1 VLHDI
6 MRIATS
12 IQPAP
17 EAATPTQMRALQ
29 ESRHHTDKA
38 ESGERLATLDGI
50 ALFTDR
56 SDGARRPSSTH
67 PPSSSAG
74 GRPGLPAESDGYRM
88 NSKSISAHV
97 VIIGAG
103 PAGMAAAASAS
114 RVGASVVVLESGSR
128 IGGNA
133 VRSNGYLAFVDSD
146 AGAGDT
152 FFADAHAAYRKAAD
166 DYELVWDPSA
176 IRQFA
181 AESATTYRILA
192 RRGVRFSRRVPRPEH
207 SADRIQAVVDPVMF
221 GRAYAPDFAQT
232 AIRTEF
238 GVRADRLI
246 VEDGRVVGVIAHRL
260 EGGMPL
266 RIRATRAVVLATGGY
281 QAGHQLRARYQS
293 FAAARS
299 SYFGTPDCR
308 GDGHVMGSV
317 VGGDLVNMAYLPP
330 TVLAASTVVE
340 NAIAV
345 NSVGARFHDETGPFA
360 DRVAALRQQDQR
372 RAWYLLDEEV
382 ARSQAHLIEQMPQPP
397 TPVTNVTDL
406 ASALRVPA
414 ERLTAT
420 IGEWNS
426 FLASTAISDPQFGR
440 TALPEGRRALGEH
453 LLAVP
458 MVEGV
463 NISCGGFRTTARMQ
477 VIDVFGAA
485 IPGLYAAG
493 DTTAGLN
500 AAAGMVALE
509 F

>member
-1 VLHDI
+1 
-6 MRIATS
+6 
-12 IQPAP
+12 
-17 EAATPTQMRALQ
+17 
-29 ESRHHTDKA
+29 
-38 ESGERLATLDGI
+38 
-50 ALFTDR
+50 
-56 SDGARRPSSTH
+56 
-67 PPSSSAG
+67 
-74 GRPGLPAESDGYRM
+74 M
-88 NSKSISAHV
+88 NSELISADV

-114 RVGASVVVLESGSR
+114 RAGASVIVVESGSR
-128 IGGNA
+128 LGGNA

-146 AGAGDT
+146 AAARDA
-152 FFADAHAAYRKAAD
+152 FVADARAAYRQAAD
-166 DYELVWDPSA
+166 EYGLVWDEPA

-181 AESATTYRILA
+181 AASATTYRILT

-207 SADRIQAVVDPVMF
+207 SVDRIQAVVDPVMF

-232 AIRTEF
+232 AVRTEF
-238 GVRADRLI
+238 GVRAERLI
-246 VEDGRVVGVIAHRL
+246 VEEGRIAGVIAHRI

-266 RIRATRAVVLATGGY
+266 TVRARRAVVLATGGY
-281 QAGHQLRARYQS
+281 QAGHRLRARYQS
-293 FAAARS
+293 FASAQS

-308 GDGHVMGSV
+308 GDGHVMGSI

-372 RAWYLLDEEV
+372 RAWYLLDEQV

-397 TPVTNVTDL
+397 TRVTNVAEL
-406 ASALRVPA
+406 VAILQVPA

-420 IGEWNS
+420 IGEWNN

-440 TALPEGRRALGEH
+440 TALPQGRRALGEH

-463 NISCGGFRTTARMQ
+463 NISCGGFRTTTRMQ
-477 VIDVFGAA
+477 VIDVFGAM

-500 AAAGMVALE
+500 AAAGMVGLHISGAFTQGRIAGHAAAAARPDISDYGNLLATPPTCTRLATAGADRVTPASSGHR
-509 F
+509 